1 MHAIR
6 DFLTSQERKELRA
19 ILHRSGHSAQEHG
32 RANAILLLDEGVP
45 LPLVAKLLFLD
56 EDTIRNFLARYRS
69 GKLPGLLED
78 KRHGKAPRLSDSQ
91 REQLQR
97 HMDDHLYTDSS
108 LVAAYVSVEFGVAYS
123 KSGIKRLL
131 HELDFVYKM
140 PKHVPGKSDR
150 EAQVEFVKGFK
161 EMMANKS
168 PDTPVYF
175 SDAVHPTHNSAP
187 AYGWIRRGADK
198 ELVANSGR
206 QRINLHGALNAETN
220 ETIVQR
226 AATVNS
232 EATIEL
238 LKAIDAR
245 HPDAP
250 CIHVIVDNA
259 GYYHGRLVS
268 EYLASGASRIQL
280 WFLPPYSPNLNLI
293 ERLWKF
299 FRKKVMNNRYY
310 STFKEFS
317 EEVLMFFECLSEYAD
332 ELRTLLT
339 HNFHLYA
346 DSPEKQVVTAY

>member
-1 MHAIR
+1 MQPIR
-6 DFLTSQERKELRA
+6 DFLTSQDRKALRA

-45 LPLVAKLLFLD
+45 LPLVAKILFLD
-56 EDTIRNFLARYRS
+56 EDTIRNFLARYQS
-69 GKLPGLLED
+69 GQLSGLLDD
-78 KRHGKAPRLSDSQ
+78 KRHGKASKLSDSQ
-91 REQLQR
+91 KEQLQR
-97 HMDDHLYTDSS
+97 HIEANLYTDSS
-108 LVAAYVSVEFGVAYS
+108 LVAAYVSIEFGVAYS

-131 HELDFVYKM
+131 HEMDFVYKM

-150 EAQVEFVKGFK
+150 EAQAEFVKRFK
-161 EMMANKS
+161 EMMATKS
-168 PDTPVYF
+168 AGTPVYF

-187 AYGWIRRGADK
+187 AYGWIRRGTDK

-220 ETIVQR
+220 EVIVQR
-226 AATVNS
+226 AVTINS

-259 GYYHGRLVS
+259 GYYHGSLVS

-310 STFKEFS
+310 PTFKEFT
-317 EEVLMFFECLSEYAD
+317 EEALMFFECLSEYAD

-339 HNFHLYA
+339 HNFHLYT
-346 DSPEKQVVTAY
+346 DNPEKWVTIAY